1 MVTYLNL
8 PFILLL
14 VLKHLYHM
22 QICDN
27 NKGEWNKELGLDMKL
42 YLGDLLLF
50 SRSYIDKQ
58 TWNETFYVKI
68 TIVLLFMWLEYV
80 SENCKQDLEGNKT
93 TFTEGGASKWLS
105 IFDWCVKPQEDI
117 FVWYADC

>member
-1 MVTYLNL
+1 M

-14 VLKHLYHM
+14 VLKYLYHM

-27 NKGEWNKELGLDMKL
+27 NKDEWNKELGLDMKL

-80 SENCKQDLEGNKT
+80 SEL
-93 TFTEGGASKWLS
+93 
-105 IFDWCVKPQEDI
+105 
-117 FVWYADC
+117 

>member
-1 MVTYLNL
+1 MKY
-8 PFILLL
+8 
-14 VLKHLYHM
+14 LYHM
-22 QICDN
+22 QICDNN

-80 SENCKQDLEGNKT
+80 SEL
-93 TFTEGGASKWLS
+93 
-105 IFDWCVKPQEDI
+105 
-117 FVWYADC
+117 

>member
-1 MVTYLNL
+1 M
-8 PFILLL
+8 PFILPQ
-14 VLKHLYHM
+14 VLNYLYHM

-27 NKGEWNKELGLDMKL
+27 NKGERTRIRYEIIP
-42 YLGDLLLF
+42 GDLLLF
-50 SRSYIDKQ
+50 RSYIDKQ

-93 TFTEGGASKWLS
+93 TFTEGGASK
-105 IFDWCVKPQEDI
+105 
-117 FVWYADC
+117 